1 MRLSIKDILAVPH
14 VEQRHFTSLRGR
26 SINGV
31 STDSRTVQPG
41 NLFFALRGENFDG
54 HRFVDEACAKG
65 ALAAV
70 VDQKGLAHV
79 RGAMPLLIVPDT
91 TVALGM
97 AAMAYRSRFDIPLLA
112 VAGSNGKT
120 TTKEMIAAV
129 LRMKFS
135 VLSTEG
141 NLNNHIG
148 VPLTLFRLER
158 RHEVAVVELGT
169 NHPGELAR
177 LCAIARPTMGL
188 ITNIGHEHLE
198 FFGSLDG
205 VQKEEGM
212 LFETLRGM
220 PVRTTAFV
228 NADDA
233 RVVDAVPRGLH
244 TVTYGAGRR
253 AAVRGTV
260 VSRTERGTAVL
271 EFVGGRVKKPVRVS
285 LAIPGD
291 HNALNALAAA
301 AVGMTLLVPAR
312 SIKQALEK
320 FQAASKRM
328 EVLAYRGVT
337 ILNDAYNAN
346 PDSMLAAL
354 HTLAAAPVPG
364 KRIAVLGDMRELGE
378 YGPEEH
384 ARIGRE
390 AAALGIDYVLTY
402 GALARQIHDAAQGTF
417 AVHYDQKNIM
427 AEYLAELVSPGDIV
441 LVKASRGLKMEDVV
455 TFLAERLQTTVPM
468 YASRKNRGPVA
479 CCITCWTCLNACI
492 IRRALALSGT

>member
-14 VEQRHFTSLRGR
+14 VEQRHVTSLRGR
-26 SINGV
+26 SINGI

-54 HRFVDEACAKG
+54 HRFVDEACARG
-65 ALAAV
+65 AVAAV
-70 VDQKGLAHV
+70 VDPEGLARV
-79 RGAMPLLIVPDT
+79 AVTVPLLVVPDT

-97 AAMAYRSRFDIPLLA
+97 MAMAYRNRFDIPVLA

-129 LRMKFS
+129 LRTKFK

-158 RHEVAVVELGT
+158 RHEIAVVELGT
-169 NHPGELAR
+169 NHPGELVR
-177 LCAIARPTMGL
+177 LCAIVRPTMGL
-188 ITNIGHEHLE
+188 ITNIGREHLE

-205 VQKEEGM
+205 VEQEEGT
-212 LFETLRGM
+212 LFESLRGM

-228 NADDA
+228 NADDP
-233 RVVDAVPRGLH
+233 RVVARLPRGLRA
-244 TVTYGAGRR
+244 VTYGALRG
-253 AAVRGTV
+253 AAVHGSV
-260 VSRTERGTAVL
+260 VSRTEQGTAVL
-271 EFVGGRVKKPVRVS
+271 EFAGGRVKKPVRAA

-301 AVGMTLLVPAR
+301 AVGLTLLVPAR
-312 SIKQALEK
+312 NIKQALEK
-320 FQAASKRM
+320 FQPASKRM
-328 EVLAYRGVT
+328 EVSVYRGVT

-354 HTLAAAPVPG
+354 RTLAASSASG
-364 KRIAVLGDMRELGE
+364 KRIAVLGEMRELGE
-378 YGPEEH
+378 HGPEEH
-384 ARIGRE
+384 VRIGRE

-402 GALARQIHDAAQGTF
+402 GPLARHIHDAAQGTF

-427 AEYLAELVSPGDIV
+427 AEYLAELVPPGDVV

-455 TFLAERLQTTVPM
+455 TFLAERLQSTVPM
-468 YASRKNRGPVA
+468 YA
-479 CCITCWTCLNACI
+479 
-492 IRRALALSGT
+492 